1 MKNRR
6 VIDPQAAVHEHLD
19 RIRRLNPRLNAFI
32 QVDGS
37 AQAGTA
43 GPLRGFTVGVKESQ
57 PVRGLSFTWSSPK
70 FRGQVADRDAV
81 LVQRLKAAGAAILG
95 KTNAPEL
102 VASVGTVSPLFGAT
116 QNPWREGV
124 TPGGSSGGSAAAVAA
139 RLCTVATGDDYG
151 GSIRMPASC
160 CGVVGLRPSPG
171 RVPEEL
177 PDPAGINSR
186 GPIARSVADAR
197 ATYAVMAAVS
207 PHEVA
212 GAKRRLLAITRTG
225 IGMDSACSEA
235 SRRAGEALAGAGH
248 EVVFDALEW
257 DALPVLDAYKVVRRV
272 SLAAWPGDPAEYGP
286 GVRALMTE
294 GREISGAEFFRA
306 HQAGLKAGARVRQA
320 LEDGFDAILTPTLG
334 LVPMPIE
341 EVPPFL
347 GEAYNRHVQ
356 FVLPVSFS
364 LLPAISVPAGR
375 AGGLPIGVQLVGHY
389 RREFDL
395 LDLAESLES
404 APGFGFEPP
413 PGFD

>member
-6 VIDPQAAVHEHLD
+6 VIDPQAVVRQHLD

-32 QVDGS
+32 QVDES
-37 AQAGTA
+37 AQAGAA
-43 GPLRGFTVGVKESQ
+43 GSLSGVTVGVKESQ

-70 FRGQVADRDAV
+70 FKGQVADRDAV
-81 LVQRLKAAGAAILG
+81 LVLRLRAAGAAILG
-95 KTNAPEL
+95 KTNVPEL

-171 RVPEEL
+171 RVPEEM

-186 GPIARSVADAR
+186 GPLARSVADVR
-197 ATYAVMAAVS
+197 ATYSVMAAVAPPES
-207 PHEVA
+207 ADRKH
-212 GAKRRLLAITRTG
+212 RILAITRTG

-235 SRRAGEALAGAGH
+235 ARRAAEALAAAGQ
-248 EVVFDALEW
+248 ELVFDALEW
-257 DALPVLDAYKVVRRV
+257 DARPVLDAYKVVRRV
-272 SLAAWPGDPAEYGP
+272 SLAAWPGEPEEYGP

-294 GREISGAEFFRA
+294 GREISAAEFFRA
-306 HQAGLKAGARVRQA
+306 HQAGLKAGALVREA

-341 EVPPFL
+341 QVPPFL

-364 LLPAISVPAGR
+364 LLPAISIPAGR
-375 AGGLPIGVQLVGHY
+375 ADGLPIGVQLIGHH

-395 LDLAESLES
+395 LHLAETLES
-404 APGFGFEPP
+404 AAGFGFEDP
-413 PGFD
+413 PGSD